1 MRVLTLSAILIL
13 WWSCAAAQDSCVVH
27 GHVLGCDG
35 KPMRSA
41 FVRPFG
47 PGRSGHLAAATPD
60 GEFQVAFPRP
70 GGYFLVFGGV
80 HHQTLF
86 MPLLI
91 ERPGPLELTV
101 RLSAA
106 SYRSSFDSVQVVGD
120 FNDYKSEGALPMS
133 RRTDGTLIASVPCD
147 RDTLRYQLL
156 GVQTGTLPIC
166 GTQADTFLVDRR
178 NPMLGNQSNSFIS
191 VLKAERKPV
200 QVVFDP
206 ARLPRGYDEPVITF
220 ADPLRVAARIVDISQ
235 DMSRRG
241 HRISDAFAAAKAAG
255 RADSFHWDA
264 SPDLKSLA
272 TEIEGER
279 ATLTRA
285 NDLKSLA
292 TEIDGER
299 ATLTRAYLLLNYV
312 HLAVYAPDSTKA
324 RRILAEIPPDSPVW
338 SLEWGGPDKT
348 FYDIGQMAKRPA
360 LWRDYGERVVAAHP
374 DSSVRAAFLYDL
386 LEEAQKSGDKER
398 AGRYY
403 TQLVGDYAGSQYADW
418 SKKQYG
424 PNRAVMVHKPCPDFA
439 LAGLEDS
446 ARVYRAADFKGKYVL
461 IDFWATWCGPCVGEL
476 ASLHRAHEKFKG
488 RGLVILSVSFDEKRE
503 TVKRFRSGKW
513 PMPWLHAFLP
523 NGFASGVAAAFE
535 IVGIPRPILIGP
547 DGTIVA
553 VDEDL
558 RGEKL
563 DGTLARALGG
573 DAGRLGPRRAL
584 TAPSSPSA
592 TGAPRR
598 SRAAGSRRRSRHACR
613 AGRARPR

>member
-120 FNDYKSEGALPMS
+120 FNDFKPEGALPM
-133 RRTDGTLIASVPCD
+133 RRRPDGMLVASVPCD
-147 RDTLRYQLL
+147 KDTLRYQLL
-156 GVQTGTLPIC
+156 GVQTGTVPIC

-279 ATLTRA
+279 ATLPRA

-312 HLAVYAPDSTKA
+312 HLAVLAPDSTKA
-324 RRILAEIPPDSPVW
+324 RRILAEIPPGSPVW

-360 LWRDYGERVVAAHP
+360 LWRDYGERVAAAHP
-374 DSSVRAAFLYDL
+374 DSSVRAAFLYDSSR
-386 LEEAQKSGDKER
+386 KPR
-398 AGRYY
+398 
-403 TQLVGDYAGSQYADW
+403 SQ
-418 SKKQYG
+418 G
-424 PNRAVMVHKPCPDFA
+424 TR
-439 LAGLEDS
+439 S
-446 ARVYRAADFKGKYVL
+446 ARVVTTPNSSATTRGASTPIGRRSNMVL
-461 IDFWATWCGPCVGEL
+461 TGRSWFTSHARISPWRGWRTPP
-476 ASLHRAHEKFKG
+476 AS
-488 RGLVILSVSFDEKRE
+488 
-503 TVKRFRSGKW
+503 
-513 PMPWLHAFLP
+513 
-523 NGFASGVAAAFE
+523 
-535 IVGIPRPILIGP
+535 
-547 DGTIVA
+547 
-553 VDEDL
+553 
-558 RGEKL
+558 
-563 DGTLARALGG
+563 
-573 DAGRLGPRRAL
+573 
-584 TAPSSPSA
+584 TAPP
-592 TGAPRR
+592 T
-598 SRAAGSRRRSRHACR
+598 SRGGTS
-613 AGRARPR
+613 